1 MRKLKHQNLFSF
13 LCCCCNS
20 YKLGAKA
27 ATSATF
33 QLKYSGKPCM
43 GICGWTKPQGQC
55 VVCLPA
61 LRYVSLHVPGSL
73 WTEGLSV
80 NRKEPAGT
88 QFASQCRKHF
98 SNQTSCLS
106 GCVYEAVNTK
116 RTNYRRRKSSRIFPT
131 PPVYLFVFVWTSFYL
146 TLRPQGPPIPL
157 SLVNFNLW
165 HEHRNKETL
174 FYYFTHSSHNSLIN
188 LCELIPK
195 NRTLSPLVLF
205 DRFCPSVSSCFIVV
219 IFWKI
224 ELVSKIRC
232 F

>member
-33 QLKYSGKPCM
+33 QLKYSGKPCV

-174 FYYFTHSSHNSLIN
+174 FYYFYPQQSQFTYQFVWVNPKEQNAESSSAIWQ
-188 LCELIPK
+188 I
-195 NRTLSPLVLF
+195 LSIGFILF
-205 DRFCPSVSSCFIVV
+205 RRCNIL
-219 IFWKI
+219 
-224 ELVSKIRC
+224 ELVSKICC